1 MTAEPN
7 KPCQIKRDY
16 PQLINLYPATAHT
29 DAHYLSKL
37 SIYQQRVFEAHSQQK
52 LLVLGQIGLGNGLEL
67 LSWWRTQANPSQRL
81 LLKVFE
87 PNPINAYE
95 LKSLW
100 DQSLALVKETPFEP
114 NLESKQAS
122 ALECKPELSQLAQT
136 LLDAEPTAIIGCQR
150 LIFDDGRTTIDLH
163 FGDIQT
169 QLSSLSH
176 SPMHPVQHW
185 LILPHLLQALHH
197 QSHWQMAKLSDDSA
211 TIATIGLSESSG
223 LSETTVNRFQA
234 CGFTVSDINELGTKA
249 LGINALGIHQPVT
262 LINHQ
267 PDAVLL
273 HERQVLR
280 QQDAKAYAFNPMAA
294 ILSSATQS
302 SIAIIGG
309 GLASA
314 HLALSLAERGQGAK
328 VFCKDAELGQGASG
342 NRQGAIYPL
351 LTPENDELSRF
362 FQQAFLFSRRRVQA
376 LTSAPADNQTPIS
389 HDFCGV
395 LQTAHDERSQLRLD
409 KIIQGQPWPSE
420 IAYAVDAE
428 QANAIAKINLDKPGF
443 FYPLGGWVCPF
454 EYAEAAIQKA
464 MQLADVSVSLNTD
477 ILAIERQAN
486 GWVLLTEKERFGPFA
501 QLVLANGAE
510 LTQFDAS
517 HKLQISPFRGQVSHV
532 PAQFQLSQLAT
543 VLCANGYLT
552 PSHQGLHCLGASYV
566 KEPEHLDFCPQ
577 EQQEN
582 LAKMHESYPNQSWLA
597 DIDMS
602 GNNARV
608 GVRMVTR
615 DHFPMMGCA
624 PDVPKILKDY
634 EQHQLTKESRHYW
647 QTTPAPVH
655 QGLYIL
661 GGLGSR
667 GLSSGPLAAECLAA
681 QLCGEPIP
689 LDKATLCKLN
699 PNRMWLRKLLKGK
712 AL

>member
-1 MTAEPN
+1 M
-7 KPCQIKRDY
+7 
-16 PQLINLYPATAHT
+16 
-29 DAHYLSKL
+29 
-37 SIYQQRVFEAHSQQK
+37 
-52 LLVLGQIGLGNGLEL
+52 
-67 LSWWRTQANPSQRL
+67 
-81 LLKVFE
+81 
-87 PNPINAYE
+87 
-95 LKSLW
+95 
-100 DQSLALVKETPFEP
+100 
-114 NLESKQAS
+114 
-122 ALECKPELSQLAQT
+122 
-136 LLDAEPTAIIGCQR
+136 
-150 LIFDDGRTTIDLH
+150 
-163 FGDIQT
+163 
-169 QLSSLSH
+169 
-176 SPMHPVQHW
+176 
-185 LILPHLLQALHH
+185 
-197 QSHWQMAKLSDDSA
+197 
-211 TIATIGLSESSG
+211 
-223 LSETTVNRFQA
+223 
-234 CGFTVSDINELGTKA
+234 
-249 LGINALGIHQPVT
+249 
-262 LINHQ
+262 
-267 PDAVLL
+267 
-273 HERQVLR
+273 
-280 QQDAKAYAFNPMAA
+280 
-294 ILSSATQS
+294 
-302 SIAIIGG
+302 
-309 GLASA
+309 
-314 HLALSLAERGQGAK
+314 
-328 VFCKDAELGQGASG
+328 
-342 NRQGAIYPL
+342 
-351 LTPENDELSRF
+351 
-362 FQQAFLFSRRRVQA
+362 
-376 LTSAPADNQTPIS
+376 
-389 HDFCGV
+389 
-395 LQTAHDERSQLRLD
+395 
-409 KIIQGQPWPSE
+409 
-420 IAYAVDAE
+420 
-428 QANAIAKINLDKPGF
+428 
-443 FYPLGGWVCPF
+443 CPF

-477 ILAIERQAN
+477 ILAIERQSD

-517 HKLQISPFRGQVSHV
+517 NKLQISPFRGQVSHV

-582 LAKMHESYPNQSWLA
+582 LMKMHESYPNQSWLE
-597 DIDMS
+597 DINMS

-624 PDVPKILKDY
+624 PDVAKILEDY

-689 LDKATLCKLN
+689 LDKETLCKLN

>member
-16 PQLINLYPATAHT
+16 PQLINLYPATADT

-52 LLVLGQIGLGNGLEL
+52 ILVLAQIGLGNGLEL
-67 LSWWRTQANPSQRL
+67 LFWWRAHSHLSQRL

-95 LKSLW
+95 LKLLW
-100 DQSLALVKETPFEP
+100 DQSTCLTKG
-114 NLESKQAS
+114 
-122 ALECKPELSQLAQT
+122 PELEPLAQR
-136 LLDAEPTAIIGCQR
+136 LLYAEPAAIIGCQR
-150 LIFDDGRTTIDLH
+150 LIFDDGRFTIDLH
-163 FGDIQT
+163 FGDIQS
-169 QLSSLSH
+169 QLSSLIH
-176 SPMHPVQHW
+176 SPLHPVQHW
-185 LILPHLLQALHH
+185 LVLPHLQNGLNQ
-197 QSHWQMAKLSDDSA
+197 QNHWQMAKLSDDSA
-211 TIATIGLSESSG
+211 TIATIESSESSG
-223 LSETTVNRFQA
+223 LNETTINRFQA
-234 CGFTVSDINELGTKA
+234 CGFEMRDFTCTEIQT
-249 LGINALGIHQPVT
+249 
-262 LINHQ
+262 NHQ
-267 PDAVLL
+267 PDAILL
-273 HERQVLR
+273 HERHVLR

-294 ILSSATQS
+294 ILPSNTSS

-314 HLALSLAERGQGAK
+314 HLALSLAERGQGTQL
-328 VFCKDAELGQGASG
+328 FCKDAKLGQGASG

-376 LTSAPADNQTPIS
+376 LTSAPAPNQTSIS

-409 KIIQGQPWPSE
+409 KIIQGQAWPSE
-420 IAYAVDAE
+420 IAYRVDAQ
-428 QANAIAKINLDKPGF
+428 QANSLANINIDKSGF

-464 MQLADVSVSLNTD
+464 Q
-477 ILAIERQAN
+477 Q
-486 GWVLLTEKERFGPFA
+486 LTEVKLHLETEILEIEYQSEGWYLIATKHRFGPFA

-517 HKLQISPFRGQVSHV
+517 NKLQISPFRGQVSHV

-566 KEPEHLDFCPQ
+566 KEPRHLDFCPQ

-582 LAKMHESYPNQSWLA
+582 LAKMHESYPKQSWLK

-624 PDVPKILKDY
+624 PDVAKILEDY

-712 AL
+712 SL

>member
-16 PQLINLYPATAHT
+16 QQLINLYPATADT

-100 DQSLALVKETPFEP
+100 DQSLTLVKETPFEP
-114 NLESKQAS
+114 HLESKQAS
-122 ALECKPELSQLAQT
+122 ALECESKLSQLAQT

-211 TIATIGLSESSG
+211 TIATIATIGLSESSE

-234 CGFTVSDINELGTKA
+234 CGFTVSDINE
-249 LGINALGIHQPVT
+249 LGIHQPVT

-314 HLALSLAERGQGAK
+314 HLALSLAERGQGAQ

-376 LTSAPADNQTPIS
+376 LTSATAVNQTPIS

-443 FYPLGGWVCPF
+443 F
-454 EYAEAAIQKA
+454 
-464 MQLADVSVSLNTD
+464 
-477 ILAIERQAN
+477 
-486 GWVLLTEKERFGPFA
+486 
-501 QLVLANGAE
+501 
-510 LTQFDAS
+510 
-517 HKLQISPFRGQVSHV
+517 
-532 PAQFQLSQLAT
+532 
-543 VLCANGYLT
+543 
-552 PSHQGLHCLGASYV
+552 
-566 KEPEHLDFCPQ
+566 
-577 EQQEN
+577 
-582 LAKMHESYPNQSWLA
+582 
-597 DIDMS
+597 
-602 GNNARV
+602 
-608 GVRMVTR
+608 
-615 DHFPMMGCA
+615 
-624 PDVPKILKDY
+624 
-634 EQHQLTKESRHYW
+634 
-647 QTTPAPVH
+647 
-655 QGLYIL
+655 
-661 GGLGSR
+661 
-667 GLSSGPLAAECLAA
+667 
-681 QLCGEPIP
+681 IP
-689 LDKATLCKLN
+689 
-699 PNRMWLRKLLKGK
+699 
-712 AL
+712 

>member
-1 MTAEPN
+1 MTAQPN

-16 PQLINLYPATAHT
+16 QQLINLYPATTHS
-29 DAHYLSKL
+29 DAHDLNKL
-37 SIYQQRVFEAHSQQK
+37 SIYQQQILEAHSQQK

-67 LSWWRTQANPSQRL
+67 LSWWRTQANANQRL

-100 DQSLALVKETPFEP
+100 EQSACLVKAPELEPLAQSLLHAK
-114 NLESKQAS
+114 
-122 ALECKPELSQLAQT
+122 
-136 LLDAEPTAIIGCQR
+136 PTAIIGCQR
-150 LIFDDGRTTIDLH
+150 LIFDDGHITIDLH
-163 FGDIQT
+163 FGEIQT
-169 QLSSLSH
+169 QLSSLPH
-176 SPMHPVQHW
+176 SPLHPIQHW
-185 LILPHLLQALHH
+185 LVLPHLQNELNH
-197 QSHWQMAKLSDDSA
+197 QIHWQMAKLSDDSA
-211 TIATIGLSESSG
+211 TITGIG

-234 CGFTVSDINELGTKA
+234 CGFGVRDINFPD
-249 LGINALGIHQPVT
+249 INSSATQMG
-262 LINHQ
+262 HQ
-267 PDAVLL
+267 PDTVLL
-273 HERQVLR
+273 HERQILR
-280 QQDAKAYAFNPMAA
+280 QQDAKAYAFNPIAA
-294 ILSSATQS
+294 TLSSAMPT

-314 HLALSLAERGQGAK
+314 HLALSLAERGQGTQL
-328 VFCKDAELGQGASG
+328 FCKDAELGQGASG

-362 FQQAFLFSRRRVQA
+362 FQQAFLFSRRRVQS
-376 LTSAPADNQTPIS
+376 LTSAPAQNQTPIS

-409 KIIQGQPWPSE
+409 KIIQSQDWPEE
-420 IAYAVDAE
+420 IAYQVDAQ
-428 QANAIAKINLDKPGF
+428 QANRLANINIDKSGF

-454 EYAEAAIQKA
+454 EYAEAALQKA
-464 MQLADVSVSLNTD
+464 Q
-477 ILAIERQAN
+477 Q
-486 GWVLLTEKERFGPFA
+486 LTEVKLHLETEILEIEHQSEGWYLISAEHRFGPFA

-517 HKLQISPFRGQVSHV
+517 NKLQISPFRGQVSHV
-532 PAQFQLSQLAT
+532 PAQFQLSKLAT

-566 KEPEHLDFCPQ
+566 KEPAHLGFCPQ

-582 LAKMHESYPNQSWLA
+582 LAKMHESYPNQGWLE

-624 PDVPKILKDY
+624 PDVTQILKDY

-655 QGLYIL
+655 EGLYIL

-712 AL
+712 SL

>member
-16 PQLINLYPATAHT
+16 PQLINLYPATADT

-52 LLVLGQIGLGNGLEL
+52 ILVLGQIGLGNGLEL
-67 LSWWRTQANPSQRL
+67 LSWWRAHSHLSQRL

-95 LKSLW
+95 LKLLW
-100 DQSLALVKETPFEP
+100 DQCACLTKE
-114 NLESKQAS
+114 
-122 ALECKPELSQLAQT
+122 PELEPLAQR
-136 LLDAEPTAIIGCQR
+136 LLHAEPAAIIGCQR
-150 LIFDDGRTTIDLH
+150 LIFDDGRFTIDLH
-163 FGDIQT
+163 FGDIQS
-169 QLSSLSH
+169 QLSSLIH
-176 SPMHPVQHW
+176 SPLHPVQHW
-185 LILPHLLQALHH
+185 LVLPHLQNGLNQ
-197 QSHWQMAKLSDDSA
+197 QNHWQMAKLSDDSA
-211 TIATIGLSESSG
+211 TIATIESSESSG
-223 LSETTVNRFQA
+223 LNETTVKRFQA
-234 CGFTVSDINELGTKA
+234 CGFEVRDFTCTEIQT
-249 LGINALGIHQPVT
+249 
-262 LINHQ
+262 NHQ
-267 PDAVLL
+267 PDAILL
-273 HERQVLR
+273 HERHVLR

-294 ILSSATQS
+294 ILPSDTSS

-314 HLALSLAERGQGAK
+314 HLALSLAERGQGTQL
-328 VFCKDAELGQGASG
+328 FCKDAKLGQGASG

-376 LTSAPADNQTPIS
+376 LTSARAPNQRSIS

-409 KIIQGQPWPSE
+409 KIIQGQSWPSE
-420 IAYAVDAE
+420 IAYRVDAQ
-428 QANAIAKINLDKPGF
+428 QANSLANINIDKSGF

-464 MQLADVSVSLNTD
+464 Q
-477 ILAIERQAN
+477 Q
-486 GWVLLTEKERFGPFA
+486 LTEVKLHLETEILEIEYQSEGWYLIATKHRFGPFA

-517 HKLQISPFRGQVSHV
+517 NKLQISPFRGQVSHV

-566 KEPEHLDFCPQ
+566 KEPKHLNFCPQ

-582 LAKMHESYPNQSWLA
+582 LMKMHESYPNQPWLE

-624 PDVPKILKDY
+624 PDVAKILEDY

-712 AL
+712 SL

>member
-52 LLVLGQIGLGNGLEL
+52 LLVLGQMGLGNGLEL
-67 LSWWRTQANPSQRL
+67 LSWWRTQTNPNQRL
-81 LLKVFE
+81 LLNVFE

-95 LKSLW
+95 LKLLW
-100 DQSLALVKETPFEP
+100 DQS
-114 NLESKQAS
+114 AS
-122 ALECKPELSQLAQT
+122 LTKVPELEPLAQR
-136 LLDAEPTAIIGCQR
+136 LLHTEPTAIIGCQR

-163 FGDIQT
+163 FGDIQS
-169 QLSSLSH
+169 QLSSLIH
-176 SPMHPVQHW
+176 SPLHPVQHW
-185 LILPHLLQALHH
+185 LVLPHLQNGLNQ
-197 QSHWQMAKLSDDSA
+197 QIHWQMAKLSDDGA
-211 TIATIGLSESSG
+211 TVATIGLNESSG
-223 LSETTVNRFQA
+223 LSETPVSRFQA
-234 CGFTVSDINELGTKA
+234 CGFEVRDFTCAEIQT
-249 LGINALGIHQPVT
+249 
-262 LINHQ
+262 NHQ
-267 PDAVLL
+267 PDAILL
-273 HERQVLR
+273 HERHVLR

-294 ILSSATQS
+294 ILPSDAPS

-314 HLALSLAERGQGAK
+314 HLALSLAERGQSTQL
-328 VFCKDAELGQGASG
+328 FCKDAKLGQGASG

-376 LTSAPADNQTPIS
+376 LTSVPAPNQAPIS

-409 KIIQGQPWPSE
+409 KIIQSQNWPSE
-420 IAYAVDAE
+420 IAYRVDAQ
-428 QANAIAKINLDKPGF
+428 QANSLANINIDKSGF
-443 FYPLGGWVCPF
+443 FYPLAGWVCPY
-454 EYAEAAIQKA
+454 EYAEAALQKA
-464 MQLADVSVSLNTD
+464 Q
-477 ILAIERQAN
+477 Q
-486 GWVLLTEKERFGPFA
+486 LTEVKLHLETEILEIEHQSEGWYLITAKHRFGPFA
-501 QLVLANGAE
+501 QVVLANGAA

-517 HKLQISPFRGQVSHV
+517 NKLQISPFRGQVSHV

-552 PSHQGLHCLGASYV
+552 PSHEGLHCLGASYV
-566 KEPEHLDFCPQ
+566 KEPKHLDFCPL

-582 LAKMHESYPNQSWLA
+582 LAKMHESYPNQPWLE

-624 PDVPKILKDY
+624 PDVAQIIKDY
-634 EQHQLTKESRHYW
+634 AQHQLTKESRHYW

>member
-16 PQLINLYPATAHT
+16 PQLINLYPATADT
-29 DAHYLSKL
+29 DARYLNKL

-95 LKSLW
+95 LKLLW
-100 DQSLALVKETPFEP
+100 DQSACLTKE
-114 NLESKQAS
+114 
-122 ALECKPELSQLAQT
+122 PELEPLAQR
-136 LLDAEPTAIIGCQR
+136 LLHAEPAAIIGCQR
-150 LIFDDGRTTIDLH
+150 LIFDDGRFTIDLH
-163 FGDIQT
+163 FGDIQS
-169 QLSSLSH
+169 QLSSLIH
-176 SPMHPVQHW
+176 SPLHPVQHW
-185 LILPHLLQALHH
+185 LVLHH
-197 QSHWQMAKLSDDSA
+197 LQNELNQQNHWQMAKLSDDSA
-211 TIATIGLSESSG
+211 TIATIELSESSESSG
-223 LSETTVNRFQA
+223 LNETTVKRFQA
-234 CGFTVSDINELGTKA
+234 SGFEVRDFTCTEIQT
-249 LGINALGIHQPVT
+249 
-262 LINHQ
+262 NHQ
-267 PDAVLL
+267 PDAILL
-273 HERQVLR
+273 HERHVLR

-294 ILSSATQS
+294 ILPSDTSS

-314 HLALSLAERGQGAK
+314 HLALSLAERGQGTQLFCRDAK
-328 VFCKDAELGQGASG
+328 LGQGASG

-376 LTSAPADNQTPIS
+376 LTSVPAPNQTSIS

-409 KIIQGQPWPSE
+409 KIIQGQSWPSE
-420 IAYAVDAE
+420 IAYRVNAQ
-428 QANAIAKINLDKPGF
+428 QANSLANINIDKSGF

-464 MQLADVSVSLNTD
+464 Q
-477 ILAIERQAN
+477 Q
-486 GWVLLTEKERFGPFA
+486 LTEVKLHLETEILEIEYQSEGWYLIATKHRFGPFA

-510 LTQFDAS
+510 LTQFDVS
-517 HKLQISPFRGQVSHV
+517 NKLQISPFRGQVSHV

-566 KEPEHLDFCPQ
+566 KEPRHLNFCPQ

-582 LAKMHESYPNQSWLA
+582 LAKMHESYPKQSWLK

-624 PDVPKILKDY
+624 PDVAKILEDY

>member
-16 PQLINLYPATAHT
+16 LQLINLYPATAHT

-52 LLVLGQIGLGNGLEL
+52 LLVLGQMGLGNGLEL
-67 LSWWRTQANPSQRL
+67 LSWWRTQTNPNQRL

-87 PNPINAYE
+87 PHPINAYE
-95 LKSLW
+95 LKLLW
-100 DQSLALVKETPFEP
+100 DQS
-114 NLESKQAS
+114 AS
-122 ALECKPELSQLAQT
+122 LTKVPELEPLAQR
-136 LLDAEPTAIIGCQR
+136 LLHTEPTAIIGCQR

-163 FGDIQT
+163 FGDIQS
-169 QLSSLSH
+169 QLSSLIN
-176 SPMHPVQHW
+176 SPLHPVQHW
-185 LILPHLLQALHH
+185 LVLPHLQNGLH
-197 QSHWQMAKLSDDSA
+197 QQIHWQMAKLSDDGA
-211 TIATIGLSESSG
+211 TVATIGLNESSG

-234 CGFTVSDINELGTKA
+234 CGFEVRDFTCAEIQTN
-249 LGINALGIHQPVT
+249 P
-262 LINHQ
+262 Q
-267 PDAVLL
+267 PDAILL
-273 HERQVLR
+273 HERHVLR

-294 ILSSATQS
+294 ILPSVPPS

-314 HLALSLAERGQGAK
+314 HLALSLAERGQSTQI
-328 VFCKDAELGQGASG
+328 FCKDAKLGQGASG

-376 LTSAPADNQTPIS
+376 LTSVPAPNQTPIS
-389 HDFCGV
+389 HNFCGV

-409 KIIQGQPWPSE
+409 KIIQSQNWPSE
-420 IAYAVDAE
+420 IAYRVDAQ
-428 QANAIAKINLDKPGF
+428 QANSLANINIDKSGF
-443 FYPLGGWVCPF
+443 FYPLAGWVCPY
-454 EYAEAAIQKA
+454 EYAEAALQKA
-464 MQLADVSVSLNTD
+464 Q
-477 ILAIERQAN
+477 Q
-486 GWVLLTEKERFGPFA
+486 LTEVKLHLETEILEIEHQSEGWYLITAKHRFGPFA
-501 QLVLANGAE
+501 QVVLANGAA

-517 HKLQISPFRGQVSHV
+517 NKLQISPFRGQVSHV
-532 PAQFQLSQLAT
+532 PTQFQLSQLAT

-566 KEPEHLDFCPQ
+566 KEPKHLDFCPQ

-582 LAKMHESYPNQSWLA
+582 LAKMHESYPDQGWLD

-624 PDVPKILKDY
+624 PDVAKILEDY

-712 AL
+712 SL

>member
-1 MTAEPN
+1 LTAEPN

-16 PQLINLYPATAHT
+16 PQLINLYPATADT

-52 LLVLGQIGLGNGLEL
+52 LLVLGQIGLSNGLEL
-67 LSWWRTQANPSQRL
+67 LSWWRAHSHLSQRL

-95 LKSLW
+95 LKLLW
-100 DQSLALVKETPFEP
+100 DQSACLTKE
-114 NLESKQAS
+114 
-122 ALECKPELSQLAQT
+122 PELEPLAQR
-136 LLDAEPTAIIGCQR
+136 LLHAEPAAIIGCQR
-150 LIFDDGRTTIDLH
+150 LIFDDGRFTIDLH
-163 FGDIQT
+163 FGDIQS
-169 QLSSLSH
+169 QLSSLIH

-234 CGFTVSDINELGTKA
+234 CGFTVSDINE
-249 LGINALGIHQPVT
+249 LGIHQPVT

-314 HLALSLAERGQGAK
+314 HLALSLAERGQGAQ

-389 HDFCGV
+389 HVFCGV

-454 EYAEAAIQKA
+454 EYADAAIQKA

-477 ILAIERQAN
+477 ILAIERQSD
-486 GWVLLTEKERFGPFA
+486 GWVLLTEKERLGPFA

-517 HKLQISPFRGQVSHV
+517 NKLQISPFRGQVSHV

-566 KEPEHLDFCPQ
+566 KEPKHLDFCPQ

-582 LAKMHESYPNQSWLA
+582 LAKMHESYPKQSWLE

-624 PDVPKILKDY
+624 PDVPKIIKDY
-634 EQHQLTKESRHYW
+634 AQHQLTKESRHYW